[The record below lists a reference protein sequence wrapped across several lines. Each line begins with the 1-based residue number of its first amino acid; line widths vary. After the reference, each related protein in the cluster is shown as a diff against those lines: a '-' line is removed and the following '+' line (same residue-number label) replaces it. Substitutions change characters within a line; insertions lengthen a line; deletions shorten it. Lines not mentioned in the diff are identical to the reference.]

1 VTHRQSTR
9 LHTIQSVTLQ
19 PAEEIFFVMDSKDGT
34 GDQRVSVVQYFKN
47 MYAVEVTK
55 PRLPC
60 IQVSQA
66 LADRSVEAHT
76 SQYGKKSFIPLEF
89 VHLAD
94 WNPLPP
100 TKLSADQTA
109 E

>member
-1 VTHRQSTR
+1 MSLSLQAAERISFTSDDKKTGKSITMTIPDFFKQYHGITVTR
-9 LHTIQSVTLQ
+9 
-19 PAEEIFFVMDSKDGT
+19 
-34 GDQRVSVVQYFKN
+34 
-47 MYAVEVTK
+47 

-60 IQVSQA
+60 IQVSC
-66 LADRSVEAHT
+66 LLRMGCLSSADG
-76 SQYGKKSFIPLEF
+76 QYGKKNFIPLEF

-100 TKLSADQTA
+100 TKLSAVQSA